1 MKYIILFCFLISCS
15 SVKEQPYDE
24 PIDSVLIHSQ
34 ENLKVSDSVQTKSDS
49 VTKEYVVKVVKEI
62 QFLNL
67 EVEKFNT
74 ERILLEKKMNLISQ
88 KVVTRVDTVFI
99 EVEKNFWGK
108 RKTKT
113 TISSDSTISELSDS
127 NSVSNEVID
136 TLLNKPK
143 I

>member
-1 MKYIILFCFLISCS
+1 MKYLILFCFLVSCS
-15 SVKEQPYDE
+15 SVEEPPYEE
-24 PIDSVLIHSQ
+24 PVDSVLIHSQ
-34 ENLKVSDSVQTKSDS
+34 ENLEVSDSVQTKSDS

-62 QFLNL
+62 QFLNH
-67 EVEKFNT
+67 EVERFNT
-74 ERILLEKKMNLISQ
+74 ERILLEKKMNVISQ

-108 RKTKT
+108 KKTKT